1 MTSTARSKHV
11 QMPGSGKRVGGNR
24 SGNRGGGD
32 GNQQQRP
39 RTGGG
44 PQKPRLGYVPRRV
57 SPEVAQAQAIGAA
70 NRRSRSVARAALLG
84 GMQTR
89 PMSSVQREEA
99 GAGTRNMERHRASS
113 AGPSRRGESRGGG
126 NNGRVEDGGGTATGT
141 RPSSASAAMRRRH
154 LAQLPPQQRREL
166 REEQMQAPLD
176 DRVEADQ
183 DETWLG
189 PEDGV
194 TYTAAREAG
203 AARALVKSGVYD
215 FSQDG
220 EDPDVIANEVDDIVG
235 QIKSLEK
242 SLGAKTEQMQDLFD
256 NAAARPSTTT
266 GAVHRG
272 AGARRP
278 SSAGSNVSRG
288 SGPPSVRAGSALGQ
302 GRHRNS
308 TMGRKLTKAQDMA
321 AALNG
326 TLPTS
331 APHGSLT
338 NDFAQ
343 AKPQRLVHR
352 TARLKSRGSS
362 RASSAPQGKKRPGQ
376 SSDVWEYQGRL
387 HNNPW
392 SKA

>member
-1 MTSTARSKHV
+1 
-11 QMPGSGKRVGGNR
+11 MPGSGKRVGGNR

-57 SPEVAQAQAIGAA
+57 SPAVAQAQVIGAA
-70 NRRSRSVARAALLG
+70 NRRSRSLARVALLG
-84 GMQTR
+84 GTQMR

-126 NNGRVEDGGGTATGT
+126 NNGRDDGGAAAANGT

-166 REEQMQAPLD
+166 REEQMQARQIQAQLD
-176 DRVEADQ
+176 DRVEADG

-194 TYTAAREAG
+194 TYNAAREAG

-242 SLGAKTEQMQDLFD
+242 SLGAKTEQMQGLFD
-256 NAAARPSTTT
+256 NAAARPSTTM
-266 GAVHRG
+266 GAVERG
-272 AGARRP
+272 TGARRP
-278 SSAGSNVSRG
+278 GSAASNASRG

-326 TLPTS
+326 TLPTD
-331 APHGSLT
+331 APRGST
-338 NDFAQ
+338 NTDFAQ